1 MFEFFLLLGIV
12 PSPHPRHTRRQPA
25 TNFCFTSYQFTH
37 THSTGV
43 TLFIAE
49 HISPSRILFDA
60 YTVGMEVVDSANTAL
75 ALLVCQLFGSKY
87 TVGMEVVDSANT
99 ALALLVCQ
107 LFGSKYTVGMEVVDS
122 ANTALALLVCQL
134 FGSQYTVGM
143 EVVDSANTAL
153 CFIGLPV
160 VWG

>member
-1 MFEFFLLLGIV
+1 MDSANTALALLV
-12 PSPHPRHTRRQPA
+12 CQ
-25 TNFCFTSYQFTH
+25 
-37 THSTGV
+37 
-43 TLFIAE
+43 LFG
-49 HISPSRILFDA
+49 SQ

-107 LFGSKYTVGMEVVDS
+107 LFGSKYYCRNGS
-122 ANTALALLVCQL
+122 CGFCQHCP
-134 FGSQYTVGM
+134 
-143 EVVDSANTAL
+143 

-160 VWG
+160 VWE